1 MPIPLQQDS
10 VHQCCCGIYA
20 PKVDENEQAH
30 QPGVTPYLE
39 GVTVLDF
46 TQYLAGPSCTRL
58 LVEMG
63 ADVIKVEYPP
73 YGDPVRPSPPRRNGR
88 SAYHVQQNRGKRS
101 LSVDLTRPEGISL
114 IEDLVSK
121 VDIVV
126 ENYSP
131 GVMER
136 RGLGYQ
142 RLRELNPQ
150 IIMASISGFG
160 QSGPLSEKTAF
171 DFIAQ
176 AYSGLMHMTGE
187 PDGPPMLIGAGIAD
201 TSTGVHAFAALGYAL
216 YRRDRTGEGSH
227 LDIGMVDVMYHMQET
242 AVSGPSLSQGEVVGM
257 RTGRHY
263 APASPAGIFKGPQGW
278 IVVFALENQIAN
290 LWAALGR
297 PELAEDPRFLNNR
310 TRLEHRDALTDIIEN
325 WMKTFDDDE
334 DVVAVLEQHRVP
346 CGPVV
351 EPVKLAE
358 THPHFLQRGTVR
370 EVTDPLAGPM
380 LIPGFPLRF
389 SDAPELPDLVAAEV
403 GEHNDSVL
411 GDLLGMDPESV
422 SALED
427 EGVLYRRP
435 PRD

>member
-1 MPIPLQQDS
+1 MQKAL
-10 VHQCCCGIYA
+10 
-20 PKVDENEQAH
+20 PKVSLHRHWLGTYDHKVDQSEQTH

-114 IEDLVSK
+114 IEDLIPK

-136 RGLGYQ
+136 RGLGYS

-160 QSGPLSEKTAF
+160 QTGPLSEKTAF

-187 PDGPPMLIGAGIAD
+187 ADGPPMLIGAGIAD

-242 AVSGPSLSQGEVVGM
+242 AVSGPSLSGGETVAM

-263 APASPAGIFKGPQGW
+263 APASPAGIFKAPQGW
-278 IVVFALENQIAN
+278 IVVFALENQIMN

-297 PELAEDPRFLNNR
+297 PELAEDPRFQNNR
-310 TRLEHRDALTDIIEN
+310 TRLEHRDALTDIIEK
-325 WMKTFDDDE
+325 WMSSFERDTE
-334 DVVAVLEQHRVP
+334 IISVLEQHRVP

-351 EPVKLAE
+351 EPVKLAD
-358 THPHFLQRGTVR
+358 THPHFLERGTVR
-370 EVTDPLAGPM
+370 EVSDPLAGSM

-403 GEHNDSVL
+403 GEHNTSVL
-411 GDLLGMDPESV
+411 EDLLGMDSHSV
-422 SALED
+422 SALEE

>member
-1 MPIPLQQDS
+1 M
-10 VHQCCCGIYA
+10 
-20 PKVDENEQAH
+20 DENEQTH

-114 IEDLVSK
+114 IEDLIPK

-310 TRLEHRDALTDIIEN
+310 TRLEHRDALTEIIEN

-334 DVVAVLEQHRVP
+334 GGVAVLEQHRVP

-427 EGVLYRRP
+427 EGGLYRRP

>member
-1 MPIPLQQDS
+1 MTESQQS
-10 VHQCCCGIYA
+10 
-20 PKVDENEQAH
+20 H

-101 LSVDLTRPEGISL
+101 LSVDLTTSEGISL
-114 IEDLVSK
+114 IEDLIPK

-136 RGLGYQ
+136 RGLGYD
-142 RLRELNPQ
+142 RLRQLNPR

-176 AYSGLMHMTGE
+176 AYSGLMHMTGD

-242 AVSGPSLSQGEVVGM
+242 AVSGPSLSEGEVVAM

-263 APASPAGIFKGPQGW
+263 APASPAGIFKG
-278 IVVFALENQIAN
+278 
-290 LWAALGR
+290 
-297 PELAEDPRFLNNR
+297 NNR
-310 TRLEHRDALTDIIEN
+310 TRLEYRDDLTEIIEQ
-325 WMKTFDDDE
+325 WMSTFGTDE
-334 DVVAVLEQHRVP
+334 EVVAILEQHRVP

-358 THPHFLQRGTVR
+358 THPHFLERGTVR
-370 EVTDPLAGPM
+370 EVTDPLAGSM

-389 SDAPELPDLVAAEV
+389 SDAPDLPDLTAAEV
-403 GEHNDSVL
+403 GEHNGSVL
-411 GDLLGMDPESV
+411 HDLLGMSAEAV
-422 SALED
+422 AALEQD
-427 EGVLYRRP
+427 GVLYRRP

>member
-1 MPIPLQQDS
+1 MPRGLSKVSIHRHWL
-10 VHQCCCGIYA
+10 GIYA
-20 PKVDENEQAH
+20 QRVDQSEQTH

-114 IEDLVSK
+114 IEDLIPK

-136 RGLGYQ
+136 RGLGYS

-160 QSGPLSEKTAF
+160 QTGPLSEKTAF

-187 PDGPPMLIGAGIAD
+187 ADGPPMLIGAGIAD

-227 LDIGMVDVMYHMQET
+227 LDIGMVDAMYHMQET
-242 AVSGPSLSQGEVVGM
+242 AVSGPSLSGGEALGM

-263 APASPAGIFKGPQGW
+263 APASPAGIFKGPEGW
-278 IVVFALENQIAN
+278 VVVFALENQIKH
-290 LWAALGR
+290 LWAALGS
-297 PELAEDPRFLNNR
+297 PGLGNDPRFQNNR
-310 TRLEHRDALTDIIEN
+310 TRLEHRDDLTEIIED
-325 WMKTFDDDE
+325 WMSTFESDR
-334 DVVAVLEQHRVP
+334 DVIAVLEQHRVP

-351 EPVKLAE
+351 EPVKLAD
-358 THPHFLQRGTVR
+358 THPHFLERGTVR
-370 EVTDPLAGPM
+370 EVTDPLAGSM

-389 SDAPELPDLVAAEV
+389 SDAPELPELVAAEV
-403 GEHNDSVL
+403 GEHNNSVL
-411 GDLLGMDPESV
+411 GDLLGMDSESV
-422 SALED
+422 AALEE

>member
-1 MPIPLQQDS
+1 MTESQQS
-10 VHQCCCGIYA
+10 
-20 PKVDENEQAH
+20 H

-101 LSVDLTRPEGISL
+101 LSVDLTSSEGISL
-114 IEDLVSK
+114 IEDLIPK

-136 RGLGYQ
+136 RGLGYD
-142 RLRELNPQ
+142 RLRQLNPR

-176 AYSGLMHMTGE
+176 AYSGLMHMTGD

-242 AVSGPSLSQGEVVGM
+242 AVSGPSLSEGEVIAM

-263 APASPAGIFKGPQGW
+263 APASPAGIFKGPTGW

-290 LWAALGR
+290 LWAALGS
-297 PELAEDPRFLNNR
+297 PELAEDPRFQNNR
-310 TRLEHRDALTDIIEN
+310 TRLEYRDDLTEIIEQ
-325 WMKTFDDDE
+325 WMSTFGTDE
-334 DVVAVLEQHRVP
+334 EVVAILEQHRVP

-358 THPHFLQRGTVR
+358 THPHFLERGTVR

-389 SDAPELPDLVAAEV
+389 SDAPDLPDLTAAEV
-403 GEHNDSVL
+403 GEHNASVL
-411 GDLLGMDPESV
+411 HDLLGMSAEAV
-422 SALED
+422 AALEQD
-427 EGVLYRRP
+427 GVLYRRP

>member
-1 MPIPLQQDS
+1 
-10 VHQCCCGIYA
+10 
-20 PKVDENEQAH
+20 
-30 QPGVTPYLE
+30 
-39 GVTVLDF
+39 
-46 TQYLAGPSCTRL
+46 
-58 LVEMG
+58 MG

-101 LSVDLTRPEGISL
+101 LSVDLTRPEGVSL
-114 IEDLVSK
+114 IEDLVPK

-136 RGLGYQ
+136 RGLGYA

-290 LWAALGR
+290 LWSALGM
-297 PELAEDPRFLNNR
+297 PELGEDPRFQNNR

-325 WMKTFDDDE
+325 WMNSFDSDE
-334 DVVAVLEQHRVP
+334 AVVAVLEQHRVP

-351 EPVKLAE
+351 EPVKLVD
-358 THPHFLQRGTVR
+358 THPHFLERGTVR
-370 EVTDPLAGPM
+370 EVTDPLAGSM

-411 GDLLGMDPESV
+411 GELLGMDPESV
-422 SALED
+422 SVLED

>member
-1 MPIPLQQDS
+1 M
-10 VHQCCCGIYA
+10 
-20 PKVDENEQAH
+20 DENEQTH

-310 TRLEHRDALTDIIEN
+310 TRLEHRDALTEIIEN
-325 WMKTFDDDE
+325 WMKTFENDE

-389 SDAPELPDLVAAEV
+389 SDAPELPELVAAEV

>member
-1 MPIPLQQDS
+1 MNQ
-10 VHQCCCGIYA
+10 A
-20 PKVDENEQAH
+20 EQTH

-114 IEDLVSK
+114 VEDLIPK

-136 RGLGYQ
+136 RGLGYS

-160 QSGPLSEKTAF
+160 QTGPLSEKTAF

-227 LDIGMVDVMYHMQET
+227 LDIGMVDSMYHMQES
-242 AVSGPSLSQGEVVGM
+242 AVSGPSMSDGEAVGM

-263 APASPAGIFKGPQGW
+263 APASPAGIFKGPEGW

-290 LWAALGR
+290 LWSALGR
-297 PELAEDPRFLNNR
+297 PELADDSRFRNNR
-310 TRLEHRDALTDIIEN
+310 TRLEHRDDLTEIIED
-325 WMKTFDDDE
+325 WMTSFESDS
-334 DVVAVLEQHRVP
+334 DVIAVLEQHRVP

-351 EPVKLAE
+351 EPVKLAD
-358 THPHFLQRGTVR
+358 THPHFLERGTVR
-370 EVTDPLAGPM
+370 EVTDPVAGSM

-389 SDAPELPDLVAAEV
+389 SDAPELPELVAAEV
-403 GEHNDSVL
+403 GEHNNAVL
-411 GDLLGMDPESV
+411 GDLLGMDSEVV
-422 SALED
+422 SALEED
-427 EGVLYRRP
+427 GVLYRRP

>member
-1 MPIPLQQDS
+1 MQQPIYRVSL
-10 VHQCCCGIYA
+10 HQRCCGLYA
-20 PKVDENEQAH
+20 QKVDENDEAH
-30 QPGVTPYLE
+30 QPGITPYLE
-39 GVTVLDF
+39 GITVLDF

-63 ADVIKVEYPP
+63 ADVVKVEYPP
-73 YGDPVRPSPPRRNGR
+73 YGDPVRPSPPRKNGR

-101 LSVDLTRPEGISL
+101 LSVDLTKPEGISL
-114 IEDLVSK
+114 IEDLIPK

-131 GVMER
+131 GVMDR

-142 RLRELNPQ
+142 RLRELNPRV
-150 IIMASISGFG
+150 IMASISGFG
-160 QSGPLSEKTAF
+160 QTGPLSEKTAF

-227 LDIGMVDVMYHMQET
+227 LDIGMIDAMYHMQES
-242 AVSGPSLSQGEVVGM
+242 AVSGPSLSDGEVAGM

-263 APASPAGIFKGPQGW
+263 APASPAGIFKGPKGW
-278 IVVFALENQIAN
+278 IVVFALENQIVN
-290 LWAALGR
+290 LWAALGQ
-297 PELAEDPRFLNNR
+297 PNLGDDPRFLNNR
-310 TRLEHRDALTDIIEN
+310 TRLENRDALTEIIEI
-325 WMKTFDDDE
+325 WMSSFESDE

-351 EPVKLAE
+351 EPVKLVE
-358 THPHFLQRGTVR
+358 THPHFLERGTVR
-370 EVTDPLAGPM
+370 EVIDPLAGSM

-389 SDAPELPDLVAAEV
+389 SDAPDLPDLTAAEV
-403 GEHNDSVL
+403 GEHNSAVL
-411 GDLLGMDPESV
+411 NDLLGMNSDAV
-422 SALED
+422 AALEED
-427 EGVLYRRP
+427 GVLYRRP
-435 PRD
+435 PRE

>member
-1 MPIPLQQDS
+1 MSERQQT
-10 VHQCCCGIYA
+10 
-20 PKVDENEQAH
+20 H

-63 ADVIKVEYPP
+63 ADVIKIEYPP

-101 LSVDLTRPEGISL
+101 LSVDLTRPEGIAL
-114 IEDLVSK
+114 VEDLIPK

-136 RGLGYQ
+136 RGLGYT
-142 RLRELNPQ
+142 RLRELNPR

-176 AYSGLMHMTGE
+176 AYSGLMHMTGN

-242 AVSGPSLSQGEVVGM
+242 AVSGPSLSQGEVVAM

-263 APASPAGIFKGPQGW
+263 APASPAGIFKGPEGW
-278 IVVFALENQIAN
+278 IVVFALENQIAI
-290 LWAALGR
+290 LWAGR
-297 PELAEDPRFLNNR
+297 GAPDLAEDPRFQNNR
-310 TRLEHRDALTDIIEN
+310 TRLEHRDALTDIIEQ
-325 WMKTFDDDE
+325 WMATFNSDE
-334 DVVAVLEQHRVP
+334 EVVAVLEQHRVP

-358 THPHFLQRGTVR
+358 THPHFLERGTVR
-370 EVTDPLAGPM
+370 EVTDPLAGSM

-389 SDAPELPDLVAAEV
+389 SDAPDLPDLTAAEV

-411 GDLLGMDPESV
+411 EDLLGMDSESV
-422 SALED
+422 AALEQD
-427 EGVLYRRP
+427 GILYRRP
-435 PRD
+435 PRN

>member
-1 MPIPLQQDS
+1 MLSHLQQVS
-10 VHQCCCGIYA
+10 LHQWRCGIYA
-20 PKVDENEQAH
+20 PKVDENEQTH

-101 LSVDLTRPEGISL
+101 LSVDLTRPEGVSL
-114 IEDLVSK
+114 IEDLIPK

-297 PELAEDPRFLNNR
+297 PDLAEDPRFQNNR

-325 WMKTFDDDE
+325 WMSTFENDDA
-334 DVVAVLEQHRVP
+334 VVAVLEQHRVP

-427 EGVLYRRP
+427 DGVLYRRP

>member
-1 MPIPLQQDS
+1 M
-10 VHQCCCGIYA
+10 
-20 PKVDENEQAH
+20 DENEQTH

-114 IEDLVSK
+114 IEDLIPK

-297 PELAEDPRFLNNR
+297 PELSEDPRFLNNR
-310 TRLEHRDALTDIIEN
+310 TRLEHRDALTEIIEN
-325 WMKTFDDDE
+325 WMKTFENDE

-358 THPHFLQRGTVR
+358 TPPHFHQRGTVR

-389 SDAPELPDLVAAEV
+389 SDAPELPELVAAEV

>member
-1 MPIPLQQDS
+1 MQRAL
-10 VHQCCCGIYA
+10 
-20 PKVDENEQAH
+20 PKVSLHRHWLGTYDHKVDQSEQTH

-114 IEDLVSK
+114 IEDLIPK

-136 RGLGYQ
+136 RGLGYS
-142 RLRELNPQ
+142 RLRELNPL

-160 QSGPLSEKTAF
+160 QTGPLSEKTAF

-187 PDGPPMLIGAGIAD
+187 ADGPPMLIGAGIAD

-242 AVSGPSLSQGEVVGM
+242 AVSGPSLSGGETVAM

-263 APASPAGIFKGPQGW
+263 APASPAGIFKAPQGW
-278 IVVFALENQIAN
+278 IVVFALENQIMN

-297 PELAEDPRFLNNR
+297 PELAEDPRFQNNR
-310 TRLEHRDALTDIIEN
+310 TRLEHRDALTDIIEK
-325 WMKTFDDDE
+325 WMSSFERDTE
-334 DVVAVLEQHRVP
+334 IISVLEQHRVP

-351 EPVKLAE
+351 EPVKLAD
-358 THPHFLQRGTVR
+358 THPHFLERGTVR
-370 EVTDPLAGPM
+370 EVSDPLAGSM

-389 SDAPELPDLVAAEV
+389 SDAPGLPDLVAAEV
-403 GEHNDSVL
+403 GEHNTSVL
-411 GDLLGMDPESV
+411 EDLLGMDSHSV
-422 SALED
+422 SALEE

>member
-1 MPIPLQQDS
+1 M
-10 VHQCCCGIYA
+10 
-20 PKVDENEQAH
+20 
-30 QPGVTPYLE
+30 
-39 GVTVLDF
+39 
-46 TQYLAGPSCTRL
+46 
-58 LVEMG
+58 EMG

-101 LSVDLTRPEGISL
+101 LSVDLTSSEGISL
-114 IEDLVSK
+114 IEDLIPK

-136 RGLGYQ
+136 RGLGYD
-142 RLRELNPQ
+142 RLRQLNPR

-176 AYSGLMHMTGE
+176 AYSGLMHMTGD

-242 AVSGPSLSQGEVVGM
+242 AVSGPSLSEGEVVAM

-263 APASPAGIFKGPQGW
+263 APASPAGIFKGPTGW

-290 LWAALGR
+290 LWAALGS
-297 PELAEDPRFLNNR
+297 PELAEDPRFQNNR
-310 TRLEHRDALTDIIEN
+310 TRLEYRDDLTEIIEQ
-325 WMKTFDDDE
+325 WMSTFGTDE
-334 DVVAVLEQHRVP
+334 EVVAILEQHRVP

-358 THPHFLQRGTVR
+358 PHPHFLERGTVR
-370 EVTDPLAGPM
+370 EVTDPLAGSM

-389 SDAPELPDLVAAEV
+389 SDAPDLPDLTAAEV
-403 GEHNDSVL
+403 GEHNGSVL
-411 GDLLGMDPESV
+411 HDLLGMSAEAV
-422 SALED
+422 AALEQD
-427 EGVLYRRP
+427 GVLYRRP

>member
-1 MPIPLQQDS
+1 VNQ
-10 VHQCCCGIYA
+10 A
-20 PKVDENEQAH
+20 EQTH

-114 IEDLVSK
+114 VEDLIPK

-136 RGLGYQ
+136 RGLGYS

-160 QSGPLSEKTAF
+160 QTGPLSEKTAF

-227 LDIGMVDVMYHMQET
+227 LDIGMVDSMYHMQES
-242 AVSGPSLSQGEVVGM
+242 AVSGPSMSDGEAVGM

-263 APASPAGIFKGPQGW
+263 APASPAGIFKGPEGW

-290 LWAALGR
+290 LWSALGR
-297 PELAEDPRFLNNR
+297 PELADDSRFRNNR
-310 TRLEHRDALTDIIEN
+310 TRLEHRDDLTEIIED
-325 WMKTFDDDE
+325 WMTSFESDS
-334 DVVAVLEQHRVP
+334 DVIAVLEQHRVP

-351 EPVKLAE
+351 EPVKLAD
-358 THPHFLQRGTVR
+358 THPHFLERGTVR
-370 EVTDPLAGPM
+370 EVTDPVAGSM

-389 SDAPELPDLVAAEV
+389 SDAPELPELVAAEV
-403 GEHNDSVL
+403 GEHNNAVL
-411 GDLLGMDPESV
+411 GDLLGMDSEAV
-422 SALED
+422 LALEED
-427 EGVLYRRP
+427 GVLYRRP

>member
-1 MPIPLQQDS
+1 MTEPQPS
-10 VHQCCCGIYA
+10 
-20 PKVDENEQAH
+20 H

-101 LSVDLTRPEGISL
+101 LSVDLTSSEGVSL
-114 IEDLVSK
+114 IEDLIPK

-136 RGLGYQ
+136 RGLGYA
-142 RLRELNPQ
+142 RLRQLNPR

-176 AYSGLMHMTGE
+176 AYSGLMHMTGD
-187 PDGPPMLIGAGIAD
+187 PDGPPTLIGAGICD
-201 TSTGVHAFAALGYAL
+201 TATGVHAFAALGYAL

-227 LDIGMVDVMYHMQET
+227 LDIAMVDSVYHMQET
-242 AVSGPSLSQGEVVGM
+242 AVSGPSLSEGEVVAM

-290 LWAALGR
+290 LWAALGT
-297 PELAEDPRFLNNR
+297 PELADDLRFQNNR
-310 TRLEHRDALTDIIEN
+310 TRLEYRDDLTEIIEQ
-325 WMKTFDDDE
+325 WMSTFETDE
-334 DVVAVLEQHRVP
+334 EVVALLEQHRVP

-358 THPHFLQRGTVR
+358 THPHFLERGTVR
-370 EVTDPLAGPM
+370 EVSDPLAGSM

-389 SDAPELPDLVAAEV
+389 SDAPDLPDLTAAEV
-403 GEHNDSVL
+403 GEHNSSVL
-411 GDLLGMDPESV
+411 SDLLGM
-422 SALED
+422 SAEAVAAMEQD
-427 EGVLYRRP
+427 GVLYRRP